1 MANSNRSDNIGSLNI
16 GGVLTSDQEVIEE
29 GTVQFYKSLYLEDK
43 HIRPH
48 LDVLNFLRIFQDKAG
63 WLERPFE
70 EAGIFGVV
78 MDFDGDK
85 ALELDGFPMAFFQT
99 CQAIIKTDLLEVIQY
114 FFDNAQFEK
123 SLNATFISLIPEK
136 SDATEVKDFRPISL
150 IGGVYKIIAKV
161 LANRLKMVL
170 GDIVH
175 ESRNAFVKG
184 KQILDSVLIAN
195 GISKCVGFQTP

>member
-1 MANSNRSDNIGSLNI
+1 M
-16 GGVLTSDQEVIEE
+16 
-29 GTVQFYKSLYLEDK
+29 
-43 HIRPH
+43 
-48 LDVLNFLRIFQDKAG
+48 
-63 WLERPFE
+63 
-70 EAGIFGVV
+70 
-78 MDFDGDK
+78 
-85 ALELDGFPMAFFQT
+85 
-99 CQAIIKTDLLEVIQY
+99 
-114 FFDNAQFEK
+114 
-123 SLNATFISLIPEK
+123 NATFISLIPEK

-195 GISKCVGFQTP
+195 GISKCVGF